1 MTLLIF
7 YILIALGF
15 SFLCSILEATLLTLS
30 PTVIETSKHNGA
42 KWAPAMEKLK
52 GDIDRPLSAI
62 LTLNTIAHTMG
73 ASGAGSQFQ
82 KMYGNV
88 WLTAFS
94 VVLTL
99 AILVFTEIIPKTIG
113 ARYSVALAGP
123 TAWVLPKL
131 QWLLW
136 PLVWL
141 CRQITRLLT
150 FGKAN
155 AEPMHREELLT
166 VARLGEQE
174 GVLNESEGAI
184 VRNVLRLG
192 EIPVGEI
199 MTPRPV
205 IFMLPQSTPL
215 DEFAEKVSGQPFSR
229 IPVHGVDSEHIES
242 FILRADALHA
252 CLKGETG
259 SIAQLERPLPSIPR
273 HLSVEVLFQQLI
285 AGGHHMMT
293 VHDEF
298 GTTVGLVTL
307 EDVLET
313 IVGVEIVDEQDAV
326 TDLQE
331 LARQRW
337 SDLNEDDLKPP
348 VS

>member
-1 MTLLIF
+1 MTLLIV
-7 YILIALGF
+7 YVLIALGF
-15 SFLCSILEATLLTLS
+15 SFLCSILEATLLTLT
-30 PTVIETSKHNGA
+30 PTSIETAKRKGA
-42 KWAPAMEKLK
+42 KWAPTMEKLK
-52 GDIDRPLSAI
+52 SDIDRPLSAI

-82 KMYGNV
+82 KVYGNV

-99 AILVFTEIIPKTIG
+99 AVLVFTEIIPKTIG
-113 ARYSVALAGP
+113 ARYSLALAGP
-123 TAWVLPKL
+123 TSWVLPKL
-131 QWLLW
+131 QWLLF
-136 PLVWL
+136 PLVWFS
-141 CRQITRLLT
+141 RQITRLLT
-150 FGKAN
+150 FGRAN

-166 VARLGEQE
+166 VARLGEKE
-174 GVLNESEGAI
+174 GVLKESEGNI

-205 IFMLPQSTPL
+205 IFMLPKSTPL
-215 DEFAEKVSGQPFSR
+215 CEFAEVVSEKPFSR
-229 IPVHGVDSEHIES
+229 IPVVTDDSEHIES

-252 CLKGETG
+252 CLKGESG
-259 SIAQLERPLPSIPR
+259 SVAQLERPLPSIPR
-273 HLSVEVLFQQLI
+273 HLSVEVLFQQLM

-326 TDLQE
+326 TDMQE
-331 LARQRW
+331 LARQQW
-337 SDLNEDDLKPP
+337 SDRNEDEENPP
-348 VS
+348 ST

>member
-1 MTLLIF
+1 MTLLIV
-7 YILIALGF
+7 YVLIALGF

-30 PTVIETSKHNGA
+30 PTDIETSKRSGA
-42 KWAPAMEKLK
+42 KWAATMEKLK

-94 VVLTL
+94 VILTL

-113 ARYSVALAGP
+113 ARYSIALAGP
-123 TAWVLPKL
+123 TAWILPKL
-131 QWLLW
+131 QWILF
-136 PLVWL
+136 PLVWF

-155 AEPMHREELLT
+155 AEPMHREELLS
-166 VARLGEQE
+166 VARLGEKE
-174 GVLNESEGAI
+174 GVLKESEGNM

-192 EIPVGEI
+192 DIPVSDI

-205 IFMLPQSTPL
+205 MFILPGTMSL
-215 DEFAEKVSGQPFSR
+215 CEFAEVSAEQSFSR
-229 IPVHGVDSEHIES
+229 IPVYEGDVEKLDH

-252 CLKGETG
+252 CLKNESG
-259 SIAQLERPLPSIPR
+259 SLESLRRPLPSIPR
-273 HLSVEVLFQQLI
+273 ELSVETLFQQLI
-285 AGGHHMMT
+285 AGGHHLMS

-331 LARQRW
+331 LARKRW
-337 SDLNEDDLKPP
+337 SDRAEEEKTESP
-348 VS
+348 